1 MSFRLGAK
9 GEKMRNYKN
18 IKAYQLADALVIE
31 IYKATKQFPKEE
43 LYGLV
48 SQLRRAAVSIPT
60 NIAEGASRQ
69 HEKDYVH
76 FLYIARGSS
85 AEVEYL
91 LDLAL
96 KLGYL
101 DNGHH
106 AKIHP
111 MAEEVAK
118 MLVGLIRAIKADSQ

>member
-1 MSFRLGAK
+1 
-9 GEKMRNYKN
+9 MRNYKN
-18 IKAYQLADALVIE
+18 IKAYQLADALVLS
-31 IYKATKQFPKEE
+31 IYKVTKKSPKEE

-48 SQLRRAAVSIPT
+48 SQLRRAAVSVPT

-91 LDLAL
+91 VSLAYR
-96 KLGYL
+96 LGYMEAHDHESL
-101 DNGHH
+101 C
-106 AKIHP
+106 
-111 MAEEVAK
+111 AEVGEVAK
-118 MLVGLIRAIKADSQ
+118 TLVGLIRVISSSLFKT

>member
-1 MSFRLGAK
+1 
-9 GEKMRNYKN
+9 MRNYKN
-18 IKAYQLADALVIE
+18 IKAYQLADTLALN
-31 IYKATKQFPKEE
+31 IYKITQKFPKEE

-91 LDLAL
+91 AGLAYR
-96 KLGYL
+96 LGYIEARDHENL
-101 DNGHH
+101 C
-106 AKIHP
+106 AAI
-111 MAEEVAK
+111 EEVAK
-118 MLVGLIRAIKADSQ
+118 TLVGLIRTISSSL

>member
-1 MSFRLGAK
+1 
-9 GEKMRNYKN
+9 MRNYKN
-18 IKAYQLADALVIE
+18 IKAYQLADTLVLA
-31 IYKATKQFPKEE
+31 IYEATKKFPKEE

-48 SQLRRAAVSIPT
+48 SQLRRAAASIPT

-91 LDLAL
+91 ASLAYR
-96 KLGYL
+96 LGYMGEH
-101 DNGHH
+101 DHERIR
-106 AKIHP
+106 A
-111 MAEEVAK
+111 AVVEVAK
-118 MLVGLIRAIKADSQ
+118 TLVGLIRVIKNSYSQ